1 MLAMYT
7 TYNERLDIHVMYF
20 AKHGSPMD
28 DAIILDI
35 PKSPILIK
43 LSAAKN
49 TFCVF
54 KSVTYVCD
62 EATDISFMF

>member
-1 MLAMYT
+1 MYT
-7 TYNERLDIHVMYF
+7 IYKERLDIHVMYF
-20 AKHGSPMD
+20 AIRHVSPME

-62 EATDISFMF
+62 EATEISFIF